1 MDRKAKA
8 RLLLSFIGR
17 EYLGRHGAVEESS
30 ESPFQVLVS
39 CVLSQ
44 RTKDEKTEIASAQ
57 LFRKADTPQKIL
69 KLSDRELVRLI
80 KPAGF
85 YNQKAK
91 KIKAL
96 SRMLIED
103 FGGVVPDTREE
114 LMELPGV
121 GPKTAAIV
129 QVYGYGHSV
138 IPVDVHVEV
147 VAKRLGLVPQKMKPE
162 DVQFALEGLIPA
174 KERYPVNYSLV
185 KFGKE
190 ICRTARPRCE
200 VCPLTGICVHYKRVM
215 RKRLKARTS
224 ALRRTS

>member
-1 MDRKAKA
+1 MDRKEKA
-8 RLLLSFIGR
+8 RRLLRFLKRRYF
-17 EYLGRHGAVEESS
+17 GRHGAVEESS
-30 ESPFQVLVS
+30 ESVFEVLVS

-44 RTKDEKTEIASAQ
+44 RTKDEKTEIASAR
-57 LFRKADTPQKIL
+57 LFRKANTPQKIL
-69 KLSDRELVRLI
+69 KLSPKELVSLI

-91 KIKAL
+91 KIRAL
-96 SRMLIED
+96 SKILID
-103 FGGVVPDTREE
+103 KYDGIVPDTRDE

-129 QVYGYGHSV
+129 QVYGYGQSV

-147 VAKRLGLVPQKMKPE
+147 VAKRLGLVPEKMKPE
-162 DVQFALEGLIPA
+162 KVQFELEGLVPE

-200 VCPLTGICVHYKRVM
+200 VCPLTEICVYYKRVM
-215 RKRLKARTS
+215 KKRFKAQS
-224 ALRRTS
+224 FS